1 MPPRNVAWWRS
12 GRTRAASPPA
22 SWPRTGV
29 CAARGCATSVRTA
42 VTARPASRRTAASV
56 GCSIREFLRI
66 WWCAGAR
73 GGLLLSVLVVLDAQV
88 RDLGFAHQPAQRVLE
103 LGLLNEEIV
112 FWNQP
117 GSGLR
122 TLEVEGQPLLH
133 AAQPGT
139 VRQVEEQRQIEH

>member
-12 GRTRAASPPA
+12 GSTSAASPPA
-22 SWPRTGV
+22 SWPCTGV
-29 CAARGCATSVRTA
+29 CAARGWATSVKTTVA
-42 VTARPASRRTAASV
+42 ARPASRRTAASV

-66 WWCAGAR
+66 WWFAGAR

-88 RDLGFAHQPAQRVLE
+88 GDLGLAHQPPQRVLE

-112 FWNQP
+112 FRNEP
-117 GSGLR
+117 RSGLR

-133 AAQPGT
+133 AAQPGAA
-139 VRQVEEQRQIEH
+139 R